1 MLLDSKNIYYYLIG
15 FSLIV
20 FVNFFGTKLKEYFE
34 EKNNDYELIQKYLL
48 NDDSHLEGVKSKP
61 KIWIHTKYEIN
72 ARKWKDFYSR
82 NTTDLNQPYIHLTIK
97 TIIDHCSEDFNI
109 CLIDDET
116 FSKIIP
122 NWDIDLP
129 RVTEPIK
136 SNMREFALMQLLYI
150 YGGMIVPNT
159 FICTKNLKNLY
170 YNGIN
175 GNKPFVCENVNHTC
189 NMVRHKKRLA
199 FVPDTFFMG
208 AKKRDPTIKKM
219 MELIQEKNRH
229 FHFNSEYAFLGDT
242 TGWCMDAI
250 DVEQMNLIDG
260 ENIGVKTRKQKPV
273 FIENLMEEEPI
284 DFSNTKYGIYIPGDQ
299 VLSRV
304 KYQWFAV
311 MPTKDLLK
319 TNMIVTKHLLV
330 TLGDKNSVTD
340 GDDSDHENI
349 KVNTQQKMLAI

>member
-1 MLLDSKNIYYYLIG
+1 MLLDRKNIYYYLIA
-15 FSLIV
+15 FSFII
-20 FVNFFGTKLKEYFE
+20 FANYFGTKIKNFFE

-97 TIIDHCSEDFNI
+97 TIIDHCADDFNI

-136 SNMREFALMQLLYI
+136 SNMREFALTQLLYI

-159 FICTKNLKNLY
+159 FLCTKNLKSLY

-175 GNKPFVCENVNHTC
+175 GNKPFICENINHTC
-189 NMVRHKKRLA
+189 NLLKSKKRKT
-199 FVPDTFFMG
+199 FVPDTFF
-208 AKKRDPTIKKM
+208 KYTV
-219 MELIQEKNRH
+219 
-229 FHFNSEYAFLGDT
+229 
-242 TGWCMDAI
+242 I
-250 DVEQMNLIDG
+250 D
-260 ENIGVKTRKQKPV
+260 PV
-273 FIENLMEEEPI
+273 F
-284 DFSNTKYGIYIPGDQ
+284 
-299 VLSRV
+299 
-304 KYQWFAV
+304 
-311 MPTKDLLK
+311 
-319 TNMIVTKHLLV
+319 
-330 TLGDKNSVTD
+330 
-340 GDDSDHENI
+340 
-349 KVNTQQKMLAI
+349 

>member
-1 MLLDSKNIYYYLIG
+1 
-15 FSLIV
+15 
-20 FVNFFGTKLKEYFE
+20 
-34 EKNNDYELIQKYLL
+34 
-48 NDDSHLEGVKSKP
+48 
-61 KIWIHTKYEIN
+61 
-72 ARKWKDFYSR
+72 
-82 NTTDLNQPYIHLTIK
+82 
-97 TIIDHCSEDFNI
+97 
-109 CLIDDET
+109 
-116 FSKIIP
+116 
-122 NWDIDLP
+122 
-129 RVTEPIK
+129 
-136 SNMREFALMQLLYI
+136 
-150 YGGMIVPNT
+150 
-159 FICTKNLKNLY
+159 
-170 YNGIN
+170 
-175 GNKPFVCENVNHTC
+175 
-189 NMVRHKKRLA
+189 
-199 FVPDTFFMG
+199 
-208 AKKRDPTIKKM
+208 
-219 MELIQEKNRH
+219 
-229 FHFNSEYAFLGDT
+229 
-242 TGWCMDAI
+242 MDAI